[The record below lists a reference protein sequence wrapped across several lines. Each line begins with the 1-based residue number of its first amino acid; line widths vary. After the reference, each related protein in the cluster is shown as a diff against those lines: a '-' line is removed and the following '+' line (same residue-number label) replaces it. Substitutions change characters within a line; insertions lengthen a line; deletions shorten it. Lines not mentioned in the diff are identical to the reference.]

1 MHVRALMMGRFQPFH
16 LGHLD
21 LARRILDDND
31 EIIIAITSS
40 QFNYLLKDPFTAGRG
55 WRWVHGSLRGAGID
69 LSRCFVAA
77 IENQPNVATWAG
89 YLRAALPRFE
99 RVYSGNRYVAMLLGD
114 FGTEVIP
121 PEFADRGRL
130 SGTAI
135 RELMACGGDW
145 RSRVPREAAEV
156 IVRVGGAGRMAA
168 ITGSDTDP
176 TRH

>member
-1 MHVRALMMGRFQPFH
+1 
-16 LGHLD
+16 
-21 LARRILDDND
+21 
-31 EIIIAITSS
+31 
-40 QFNYLLKDPFTAGRG
+40 
-55 WRWVHGSLRGAGID
+55 
-69 LSRCFVAA
+69 
-77 IENQPNVATWAG
+77 
-89 YLRAALPRFE
+89 
-99 RVYSGNRYVAMLLGD
+99 MLLGD